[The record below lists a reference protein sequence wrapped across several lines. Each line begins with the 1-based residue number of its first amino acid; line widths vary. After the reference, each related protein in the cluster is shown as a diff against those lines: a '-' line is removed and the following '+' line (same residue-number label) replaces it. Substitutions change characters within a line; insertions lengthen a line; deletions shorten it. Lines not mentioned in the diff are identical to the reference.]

1 MARAKRQFP
10 TGKYRQHLP
19 KSPKMESAYPIEL
32 EYSWDGIVKRVPTGI
47 SANYSDWNPK
57 GNNGKGELL
66 PSFGSDYKKHNDI
79 LLRRVER
86 YDALMA
92 EYADNHPNSFTIE
105 VVETILRNEGVEQKD
120 FVDFVVERL
129 KSEYMRNKI
138 GRSRFE
144 NGISAMNMF
153 QEFLRSEKLGTY
165 KDDSLYLSQITVELF
180 EAYIDWRI
188 RIKKNSTATI
198 NHTLTPI
205 IKACQYA
212 CDIGLINS
220 RLNLCIRDLRVKE
233 KVSLEEDC
241 DEAEV
246 FNGKILT
253 AEQMRALIEYGNNC
267 KLVKRKEY
275 IDMFLFAFHAC
286 GLRVVDVA
294 TLQWNSVNFE
304 KKELRKVLIKTS
316 KRHIIPLSDEAIE
329 ILERWKK
336 KRPSSKFVFGLVN
349 EDLNLDDSKALYKA
363 RTNATKCINQSLKVV
378 GESLNF
384 PIALTMHIARH
395 TFSVKAL
402 NQGLSMS
409 VVSRLLGHGSTDITE
424 KVYARYMPE
433 TLADELGKL
442 DFSTFVLK

>member
-19 KSPKMESAYPIEL
+19 KNPKMESVYPIEL
-32 EYSWDGIVKRVPTGI
+32 EYTWDGIVKRVPTGI
-47 SANYSDWNPK
+47 SAKCTDWNPK

-66 PSFGSDYKKHNDI
+66 PSYGNEYKKHNDI
-79 LLRRVER
+79 LLKRVER

-138 GRSRFE
+138 GRSRYE

-165 KDDSLYLSQITVELF
+165 KDDSIYLSQITVELF

-233 KVSLEEDC
+233 KISLEEDS

-329 ILERWKK
+329 ILQRWKK

-384 PIALTMHIARH
+384 PIALTMHQARH
-395 TFSVKAL
+395 FFSVNAL
-402 NQGLSMS
+402 QQGLS
-409 VVSRLLGHGSTDITE
+409 VNVISRLLGHGSTDITE

-442 DFSTFVLK
+442 DFSAFVLK